1 VAISQQTS
9 SEPVVLVN
17 RRRQRLFP
25 LLLALACGS
34 EFFYLLLI
42 ALSPLPQLHLSG
54 SPLAGQWPW
63 TLQPFHWLMALIGPF
78 VASSSRSSLL
88 PFMLLGITLSA
99 LIGAYACAIV
109 AVMHAQNKAEETRR
123 YLPFLLVSAV
133 IFGLTL
139 LFQPLL
145 FSDDVFTYI
154 FSGRILAVYGADPL
168 NTAPFQ
174 FPNDPYLHWVISGR
188 GAPNIYGPLW
198 LCIASLLVRV
208 HASPATMLTLF
219 KGVALLAH
227 LVNCLLVW
235 AILGRIA
242 PQRRMLGTL
251 LYAWNPLA
259 LIELA
264 GSGHN
269 EGVLIFLLLLT
280 TWLYVLRSERRT
292 ADAAD
297 IMNVNDQDQQGHI
310 FVGRPRGGP
319 RPPIHTRPVL
329 LPIFDVKNL
338 YGGAALLVLGL
349 AISTNLIALL
359 LAPLYLWFDVRDE
372 ENILRICRGLC
383 WRAFIVLVPALAISL
398 PFWRGAST
406 FFAITSAIDMGH
418 FVHSP
423 AGILAGPMRAIFQ
436 FIARI
441 GHFPKFVPPDTA
453 ADVTL
458 RATATVIFV
467 LIYTRLFAQV
477 RLASTQRA
485 GTYHNASTVRL
496 PEIDALLGSCGIAV
510 YWYMVLVS
518 GWFWPW
524 YLLWLLWVVVLRRF
538 DAFTAAMLLLSGTAL
553 FIYPFVGFSRGPIAA
568 YQTALIFGIPLA
580 YLAIA
585 SGLQKRAE
593 RITVSHE

>member
-1 VAISQQTS
+1 VATSQQTS
-9 SEPVVLVN
+9 SEPVILTN
-17 RRRQRLFP
+17 RRQQRFFP

-34 EFFYLLLI
+34 ELFYLLLV

-78 VASSSRSSLL
+78 VAAPSRPGLL
-88 PFMLLGITLSA
+88 PFLLLGVTLSA

-109 AVMHAQNKAEETRR
+109 AILHAQNRAEETRR
-123 YLPFLLVSAV
+123 YLPFLLLSALV
-133 IFGLTL
+133 FGLTL

-174 FPNDPYLHWVISGR
+174 FPNDPYLRWVISGR
-188 GAPNIYGPLW
+188 AAPNIYGPLW
-198 LCIASLLVRV
+198 LLIASLLVRV
-208 HASPATMLTLF
+208 GAGPAITLTLF

-227 LVNCLLVW
+227 LVNCVLVW

-242 PQRRMLGTL
+242 PARRLLGTL

-269 EGVLIFLLLLT
+269 EGVLIFLLLLA
-280 TWLYVLRSERRT
+280 TWLYVLRVDHGRDP
-292 ADAAD
+292 AFL
-297 IMNVNDQDQQGHI
+297 NV
-310 FVGRPRGGP
+310 
-319 RPPIHTRPVL
+319 
-329 LPIFDVKNL
+329 KKL
-338 YGGAALLVLGL
+338 YGIAALLVLGL

-359 LAPLYLWFDVRDE
+359 LAPLYLWFDVRNE
-372 ENILRICRGLC
+372 ENILRICRGFC
-383 WRAFIVLVPALAISL
+383 WRALIVLIPALAISL

-436 FIARI
+436 LIARI
-441 GHFPKFVPPDTA
+441 GHFPTFVPPDTA

-467 LIYTRLFAQV
+467 LIYTRLFSEV
-477 RLASTQRA
+477 RLASTRRSGA
-485 GTYHNASTVRL
+485 YHSAHAARL
-496 PEIDALLGSCGIAV
+496 PEIDALLGCCGIAV

-585 SGLQKRAE
+585 GIVQKRAE

>member
-1 VAISQQTS
+1 VAISQQIS
-9 SEPVVLVN
+9 SEPKIFTGKQ
-17 RRRQRLFP
+17 RQWLFP

-34 EFFYLLLI
+34 ELFYLLLV
-42 ALSPLPQLHLSG
+42 ALSPLPQLHLSS
-54 SPLAGQWPW
+54 SPLVEQWPW
-63 TLQPFHWLMALIGPF
+63 TLQPFHWLMSLIGPF
-78 VASSSRSSLL
+78 VAAPSRPNLL
-88 PFMLLGITLSA
+88 PFTLLGVTLSA

-109 AVMHAQNKAEETRR
+109 AILHAQNRTEETRR
-123 YLPFLLVSAV
+123 YLPFLLLSALV
-133 IFGLTL
+133 FGLTL

-174 FPNDPYLHWVISGR
+174 FPNDPYLRWVISGR
-188 GAPNIYGPLW
+188 AAPNIYGPLW
-198 LCIASLLVRV
+198 LLIASLLVRV
-208 HASPATMLTLF
+208 GAGPAITLILF

-227 LVNCLLVW
+227 LVNCVLVW

-242 PQRRMLGTL
+242 PARRLLGTL

-269 EGVLIFLLLLT
+269 EGVLIFLLLLA
-280 TWLYVLRSERRT
+280 TWLYVLHTERTPCHPERSEGSAWAR
-292 ADAAD
+292 
-297 IMNVNDQDQQGHI
+297 VE
-310 FVGRPRGGP
+310 PS
-319 RPPIHTRPVL
+319 
-329 LPIFDVKNL
+329 LPLRMTLNI
-338 YGGAALLVLGL
+338 AALLVLGL
-349 AISTNLIALL
+349 AISTNLITLL
-359 LAPLYLWFDVRDE
+359 LAPLFLWFDVRDE
-372 ENILRICRGLC
+372 ENILRLCRGLC
-383 WRAFIVLVPALAISL
+383 WRALIVLIPALAISL

-423 AGILAGPMRAIFQ
+423 VGILAGPMRAIFQ
-436 FIARI
+436 LIARI
-441 GHFPKFVPPDTA
+441 GHFPTFVPPNTA

-467 LIYTRLFAQV
+467 LIYTRLFAEV
-477 RLASTQRA
+477 RLASTRRTTVYQ
-485 GTYHNASTVRL
+485 STQAARL
-496 PEIDALLGSCGIAV
+496 PEIDALLGCCGIAV

-585 SGLQKRAE
+585 GSVQKRAE
-593 RITVSHE
+593 RISVSHE